1 MEKNTRPQKET
12 WKVFG
17 SDEILEDKELIDY
30 YKLHLYDEK
39 LINKLLGEFTDKG
52 EYVLPDDV
60 KTALVKVKKLIT
72 FSGENS
78 YAAETPVKN
87 QTMRFLVKYWYV
99 EKMGIAN
106 LYFIE
111 NLDGEDMRT
120 FVAQFIGENNSDFLT
135 RVKAAFNLNS
145 DIDEFADDY
154 FDQLQQKYDFLA
166 AKKAERDFV
175 VEIQSEYY
183 LREML
188 ELLKEKGGE
197 KGKAIA
203 EQIEQE
209 IEEKKLL
216 INKEGMYTLL
226 RLKMD
231 KLIIASGGFNELKKV
246 IITLPKAVQNYTKP
260 VKDYDDISQKLDAMK
275 VPDTPKTKAASG
287 ARNAAGKKAPKKG
300 KPFTPPKTKS
310 YYSLDTP
317 NKPAKTKELMLG
329 HKSSVTP
336 AAKGA
341 DSVAQTKP
349 AISNKS
355 TTPPAIKP
363 TIKYNTPG
371 VMFDFA
377 DAYFL
382 DKYSPSNINLVAS
395 SNQTKTLQMMDEKY
409 VSSPKNESLE
419 GVYLKETIKPTEIS
433 LLEKPAPKADLV
445 DILVY

>member
-17 SDEILEDKELIDY
+17 SDEILEDKDLIDY

-39 LINKLLGEFTDKG
+39 LINKLLGEFTAKG

-60 KTALVKVKKLIT
+60 KTPLVKVKKLIT

-99 EKMGIAN
+99 EKMGIAS

-111 NLDGEDMRT
+111 NIDGEDLKT

-209 IEEKKLL
+209 IEEKMPL
-216 INKEGMYTLL
+216 INKEGMYTSL

-260 VKDYDDISQKLDAMK
+260 VKDYDEISQKLDAMK
-275 VPDTPKTKAASG
+275 VPDAPKAKAASK
-287 ARNAAGKKAPKKG
+287 AKKAAGKKAAKKG
-300 KPFTPPKTKS
+300 KKFTPFGNKSFYPKQKS
-310 YYSLDTP
+310 A
-317 NKPAKTKELMLG
+317 KPKQAKDFMLG
-329 HKSSVTP
+329 HKSSVKP
-336 AAKGA
+336 AAKGN
-341 DSVAQTKP
+341 DSVVQTKP
-349 AISNKS
+349 AISDKS
-355 TTPPAIKP
+355 ATTLTIKP
-363 TIKYNTPG
+363 TIKNNKTG
-371 VMFDFA
+371 FMFNFA

-382 DKYSPSNINLVAS
+382 DKYNSGNIDLVGS
-395 SNQTKTLQMMDEKY
+395 SNPTKSLQTMGEKY
-409 VSSPKNESLE
+409 VPSQKNESLE
-419 GVYLKETIKPTEIS
+419 GVSLEETIKPSESS
-433 LLEKPAPKADLV
+433 LLEKPAPKADIV

>member
-17 SDEILEDKELIDY
+17 SDEILEDKDLIDY

-39 LINKLLGEFTDKG
+39 LINKLLGEFTAKG

-60 KTALVKVKKLIT
+60 KTPLVKVKKLIT

-99 EKMGIAN
+99 EKMGIAS

-111 NLDGEDMRT
+111 NIDGEDLKT
-120 FVAQFIGENNSDFLT
+120 FVAQFIGKNNSDFLT

-209 IEEKKLL
+209 IEAKMPL
-216 INKEGMYTLL
+216 INKEGMYTSL

-246 IITLPKAVQNYTKP
+246 ITTLPKAVQNYTKP
-260 VKDYDDISQKLDAMK
+260 VKDYDEISQKLDAMK
-275 VPDTPKTKAASG
+275 VPDAPKAKAASK
-287 ARNAAGKKAPKKG
+287 AKKAAGKKAAKKG
-300 KPFTPPKTKS
+300 KKFTPIGNKSFYPKQKS
-310 YYSLDTP
+310 A
-317 NKPAKTKELMLG
+317 KPKQAKDFMLG
-329 HKSSVTP
+329 HKSSVKP
-336 AAKGA
+336 AAKGN
-341 DSVAQTKP
+341 DSVVPTKP
-349 AISNKS
+349 AISDKS
-355 TTPPAIKP
+355 ATTLPIKP
-363 TIKYNTPG
+363 TIKNNKTG
-371 VMFDFA
+371 FMFNFA

-382 DKYSPSNINLVAS
+382 DKYNSGNIDLVGS
-395 SNQTKTLQMMDEKY
+395 SNPTKSLQTMGEKY
-409 VSSPKNESLE
+409 VPSQKNESLE
-419 GVYLKETIKPTEIS
+419 GVSLEETIKPSESS
-433 LLEKPAPKADLV
+433 LLEKPAPKADIV

>member
-17 SDEILEDKELIDY
+17 SDEILEDKDLIDY

-39 LINKLLGEFTDKG
+39 LINKLLGEFTAKG

-60 KTALVKVKKLIT
+60 KTPLVKVKKLIT

-99 EKMGIAN
+99 EKMGIAS

-111 NLDGEDMRT
+111 NIDGEDLKT

-209 IEEKKLL
+209 IEEKMPL
-216 INKEGMYTLL
+216 INKEGMYTSL

-260 VKDYDDISQKLDAMK
+260 VKDYDEISQKLDAMK
-275 VPDTPKTKAASG
+275 VPDAPKAKAASK
-287 ARNAAGKKAPKKG
+287 AKKAAGKKAAKKG
-300 KPFTPPKTKS
+300 KKFTPIGNKSFYPKQKS
-310 YYSLDTP
+310 A
-317 NKPAKTKELMLG
+317 KPKQAKDFMLG
-329 HKSSVTP
+329 HKSSVKP
-336 AAKGA
+336 AAKGN
-341 DSVAQTKP
+341 DSVVQTKP
-349 AISNKS
+349 AISDKS
-355 TTPPAIKP
+355 ATTLPIKP
-363 TIKYNTPG
+363 TIKNNKTG
-371 VMFDFA
+371 FMFNFA

-382 DKYSPSNINLVAS
+382 DKYNSGNIDLVGS
-395 SNQTKTLQMMDEKY
+395 SNPTKSLQTMGEKY
-409 VSSPKNESLE
+409 VPSQKNESLE
-419 GVYLKETIKPTEIS
+419 GVSLEETIKPSESS
-433 LLEKPAPKADLV
+433 LLEKPAPKADIV